1 MNTGDGGL
9 NTAVNAPVNTPP
21 GGVQSPV
28 LPALNAPVNV
38 VADAKTAATIE
49 RLKRRILGDL
59 ERGPRSCS
67 QRSLA
72 TEFGASVGYL
82 NKALHELAAVGAVNV
97 STSRV
102 GTRVELL
109 AG

>member
-1 MNTGDGGL
+1 M
-9 NTAVNAPVNTPP
+9 NAP
-21 GGVQSPV
+21 
-28 LPALNAPVNV
+28 
-38 VADAKTAATIE
+38 ADAKTAATIE

-72 TEFGASVGYL
+72 SKFGASVGYL
-82 NKALHELAAVGAVNV
+82 NKALHELAATGAVHV

-102 GTRVELL
+102 GTTVELV
-109 AG
+109 AA